1 MELSEFLR
9 RTTKRERAEIAAHCR
24 TSVAY
29 LYQLAGGHRR
39 ASPALARRVEAH
51 TKALA
56 ARSAE
61 GVTAVPGWSLV
72 RNPATYEC
80 QFPDQEGELVLRT
93 IGISRIRPY
102 ESGPRRQP
110 NPAYPRIKALIRR
123 DGLRRLLTVVQPPGN
138 GHYVLWGSGNARLQ
152 ALNELFVETGEARYA
167 TATCIVRP
175 WRGEADLLLALFEE
189 QGLRNAPSF
198 IESAIS
204 AMRAKQAVERDGDG
218 SELSHER
225 FAALL
230 AEVGCGLSPG
240 QIAQMAYAVQRLLP
254 LLPVALSA
262 GMDQQEVERI
272 RALDQAAGALWAERQ
287 IDSQAE
293 YDLTFAA
300 LCRRYDGEDWDLG
313 SLRRAL
319 ETEVAERLG
328 ASIQS
333 ARMEMDARLRR
344 QRHSPLGRP
353 QHPVRLIS
361 KESDP

>member
-1 MELSEFLR
+1 MNAHEVPEPILNSPFEEPQEHWWITEHDPPERRAGRRPAMYFYRRPGRESSPDREGGGTAIGLKLVNRIRAKLAEWRPLALKGEAGVTRTTMELLR
-9 RTTKRERAEIAAHCR
+9 YWH
-24 TSVAY
+24 
-29 LYQLAGGHRR
+29 
-39 ASPALARRVEAH
+39 
-51 TKALA
+51 
-56 ARSAE
+56 
-61 GVTAVPGWSLV
+61 
-72 RNPATYEC
+72 
-80 QFPDQEGELVLRT
+80 
-93 IGISRIRPY
+93 
-102 ESGPRRQP
+102 
-110 NPAYPRIKALIRR
+110 
-123 DGLRRLLTVVQPPGN
+123 
-138 GHYVLWGSGNARLQ
+138 
-152 ALNELFVETGEARYA
+152 
-167 TATCIVRP
+167 
-175 WRGEADLLLALFEE
+175 
-189 QGLRNAPSF
+189 
-198 IESAIS
+198 
-204 AMRAKQAVERDGDG
+204 RDGDG

-230 AEVGCGLSPG
+230 AEIGCGLSPG

-353 QHPVRLIS
+353 QRPVRLIS